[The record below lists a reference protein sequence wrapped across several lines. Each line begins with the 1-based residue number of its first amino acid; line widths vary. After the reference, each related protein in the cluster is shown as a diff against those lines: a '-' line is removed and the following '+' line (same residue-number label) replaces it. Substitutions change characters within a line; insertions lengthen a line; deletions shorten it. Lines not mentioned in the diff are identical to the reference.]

1 MVNYSPQLVS
11 ALETILPTHYEL
23 ICDSKT
29 VKPCITWQET
39 NNYADVG
46 RDKTVYS
53 WIEYQIKI
61 WAGNRESVAVEKAVL
76 VDEALSE
83 LGFERTSTYELLAN
97 NEICKIMNYR
107 IHGIEY

>member
-11 ALETILPTHYEL
+11 ALSTILPTHYEL

-29 VKPCITWQET
+29 VKPCITWRET

-46 RDKTVYS
+46 RDITRYS
-53 WIEYQIKI
+53 WIEYQVKI
-61 WAGNRESVAVEKAVL
+61 WTTDIKVASEKAVL
-76 VDEALSE
+76 IDDTLRP
-83 LGFERTSTYELLAN
+83 LGFERTSTNELVIDN
-97 NEICKIMNYR
+97 QICKIMTYR